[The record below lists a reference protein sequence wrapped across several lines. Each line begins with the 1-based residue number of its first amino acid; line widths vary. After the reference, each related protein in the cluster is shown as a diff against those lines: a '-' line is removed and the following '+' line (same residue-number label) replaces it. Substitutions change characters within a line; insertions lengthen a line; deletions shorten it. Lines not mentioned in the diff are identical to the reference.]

1 MSNGLF
7 KNRKILVKV
16 VIIILMIMPSWLLL
30 KASVVYYNNINF
42 EKILLT
48 PPCYIIRVAEVQE
61 LNDAIGQVSKL
72 TELGYQSGYIWRPDY
87 RSLEGSQ
94 SYYVY
99 IGPFQS
105 VQSCESFID
114 KYLLNYMSENKQCI
128 GILVANTE
136 TRFEIRGKRNVK
148 VVNEKYPG
156 IPGIYPNLSFER
168 IDETSLTKIDVYEL
182 KVMKNEILARK
193 GYKFKTQMMKDY
205 FLQQPWYVPV
215 SDDVTAQLSDI
226 ERENVQLL
234 SRIEKERSTNE
245 SSQTIP
251 NYVTIENSS
260 TLPPLKPNFKNSN
273 NNPSQNKSINASNN
287 NKSNLETEVFLLVEE
302 PPTFPGGEA
311 SLYKW
316 LDENL
321 KYPEEAKELGIQ
333 GRVFV
338 SFIIEPDGYISNT
351 VVKRGIGGGCDEEAL
366 RLISK
371 MPQWTPGKQRAKPV
385 RVQFNLPIKFTLQ

>member
-114 KYLLNYMSENKQCI
+114 KYF
-128 GILVANTE
+128 
-136 TRFEIRGKRNVK
+136 FE
-148 VVNEKYPG
+148 
-156 IPGIYPNLSFER
+156 
-168 IDETSLTKIDVYEL
+168 EL
-182 KVMKNEILARK
+182 
-193 GYKFKTQMMKDY
+193 
-205 FLQQPWYVPV
+205 
-215 SDDVTAQLSDI
+215 
-226 ERENVQLL
+226 
-234 SRIEKERSTNE
+234 
-245 SSQTIP
+245 
-251 NYVTIENSS
+251 
-260 TLPPLKPNFKNSN
+260 
-273 NNPSQNKSINASNN
+273 
-287 NKSNLETEVFLLVEE
+287 
-302 PPTFPGGEA
+302 
-311 SLYKW
+311 
-316 LDENL
+316 
-321 KYPEEAKELGIQ
+321 
-333 GRVFV
+333 
-338 SFIIEPDGYISNT
+338 
-351 VVKRGIGGGCDEEAL
+351 
-366 RLISK
+366 
-371 MPQWTPGKQRAKPV
+371 
-385 RVQFNLPIKFTLQ
+385 